1 MFFLDE
7 TDKVGG
13 DELLNKGKSIT
24 DIFTNLNT
32 AISDTFIRGK
42 DALGPLDKL
51 TEKLTGMENAALGLQ
66 RSMGGV
72 FGIIDDAAL
81 ASTNAQEKAAA
92 QAADKF
98 RTGFQTRLNE
108 ALKSAQEFGG
118 SFKDIVDVTEGLA
131 DAMGRVV
138 NPSKEVIVN
147 MVALSKTTGLSTKE
161 IGSMVEKLTSFGYSQ
176 ENATEKIHEMA
187 VAARRV
193 GLDATKFIK
202 TMSDTVDKVGG
213 FGFKE
218 GIKSLTRMNQQA
230 QMLKTTFGDMVGN
243 LQDSVLSPEGAI
255 EAAAKFQLLGGA
267 VGKLGDPFQ
276 LLYMAQSD
284 LEGLNKE
291 LTNSAKSAFKF
302 NTETGEFKA
311 SVEDMYRL
319 KEQAAITGTK
329 MEDLV
334 KAGREAA
341 KIDYVKQNFDLDG
354 LSQESKDLL
363 AGLAQVG
370 EGGKVEI
377 DIPGFGKVTEE
388 MVKSGEVNVALEQYQ
403 KNAAM
408 DEKQLAIKQLTTTER
423 TAKDVEII
431 RNSVALG
438 LEGSAREEI
447 MKAIRDSES
456 TYAEGTKEMS
466 EVIGKELGKQ
476 TAPAVT
482 TVSDLALRE
491 FGRITGY
498 GPKGDPSG
506 IQKGQVLDAAKQ
518 TATLPTT
525 LFKNM
530 ELTNDLFVPEG
541 GRPLVMAAGKLFQ
554 GIKGD
559 EVAMGT
565 KLSQAINSKSQGPLS
580 GAIDVNINLGGSIS
594 GDNGQISKMF
604 NSPEIQKQIMDTVLY
619 KLNDYKRQQ
628 GVIS

>member
-1 MFFLDE
+1 MMQNE
-7 TDKVGG
+7 KVGS
-13 DELLNKGKSIT
+13 DSDLVNKGKSIT

-32 AISDTFIRGK
+32 AISETFIRGEN
-42 DALGPLDKL
+42 ALGPLDKL

-118 SFKDIVDVTEGLA
+118 SFKDIVNVTEGLA

-213 FGFKE
+213 FGFKD

-230 QMLKTTFGDMVGN
+230 QMLKTTFGAMVGN
-243 LQDSVLSPEGAI
+243 LQDSVLSPEGAM

-438 LEGSAREEI
+438 LEGSDREKI

-466 EVIGKELGKQ
+466 QVIGKELGKQ

-482 TVSDLALRE
+482 TVSDLALE
-491 FGRITGY
+491 KFGQITGY
-498 GPKGDPSG
+498 GPKGDPTG
-506 IQKGQVLDAAKQ
+506 VQQGKVLDAAKQ
-518 TATLPTT
+518 TTTLPDKVFQNFQTVD
-525 LFKNM
+525 
-530 ELTNDLFVPEG
+530 DLFVPEG

-580 GAIDVNINLGGSIS
+580 GAIDVNINLSGSIS
-594 GDNGQISKMF
+594 GDNGQVSKMF

-628 GVIS
+628 GVLS